1 MTSFFLLLKDDPL
14 WGSIV
19 ALTVFLLYIW
29 REQAKIKARLETV
42 AENLDDKK
50 LDKEDF
56 LIYNKSHNDVHKGIM
71 DHLKMA
77 IELLKEKRRG

>member
-19 ALTVFLLYIW
+19 ALTMFLLYIW
-29 REQAKIKARLETV
+29 REQAKIKTQLETV
-42 AENLDDKK
+42 AKNLDDKK
-50 LDKEDF
+50 LDKDDF
-56 LIYNKSHNDVHKGIM
+56 LMYNKSHNEVHKGIM

-77 IELLKEKRRG
+77 IELLKRRG